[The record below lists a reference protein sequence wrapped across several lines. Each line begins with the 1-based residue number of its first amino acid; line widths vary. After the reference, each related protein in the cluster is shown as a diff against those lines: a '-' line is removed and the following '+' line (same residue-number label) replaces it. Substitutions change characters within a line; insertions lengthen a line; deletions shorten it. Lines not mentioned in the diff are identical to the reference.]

1 MMRAV
6 RTLSESRLWRLV
18 VFAALYL
25 AQGVPWGF
33 ISVGYVVYLTDLGFD
48 NTAIGS
54 ALGLAYVPWSFK
66 IVWGPLID
74 RFPSLR
80 FGRRRHFIVFAQ
92 AMMGLSMLA
101 LVGVDP
107 KHQVALMSGVLFL
120 NNTFASMQDVATD
133 ALAVD
138 VLPEDERGTANSVM
152 WAAKSAGVAIGGG
165 AGTVLAKHLGWPAL
179 FTLIAVVIWSIM
191 LLVIAVRERPESQA
205 AEAAE
210 ERLDLRE
217 LWRSFGFRTPLWG
230 IAIAVL
236 TPAGY
241 GLVAAVFTRLLRAD
255 LGLSEEAI
263 GTLQGTVDPIAGV
276 AGALIGGVLA
286 DRLGV
291 RKVMG
296 GFMLLIGVTL
306 GVWALGRGHW
316 HSMTFLTTWVA
327 AEALFVGAYNA
338 ASLGFF
344 MAISNPKVGATQF
357 AVFMAASNLTYS
369 WTSPS
374 GGWLTDRWG
383 AVTTFAI
390 AAVVQIVMIVLLPP
404 CKPEDAAERFRGGA
418 GTGDGERLPV

>member
-1 MMRAV
+1 MRGAPCHDGPV

-48 NTAIGS
+48 NTAVGA
-54 ALGLAYVPWSFK
+54 ALGVAYVPWSFK
-66 IVWGPLID
+66 IIWGPLID

-92 AMMGLSMLA
+92 LMMGLSMLG
-101 LVGVDP
+101 LVAVDP
-107 KHQVALMSGVLFL
+107 KSQVWLMSAVLFL

-138 VLPEDERGTANSVM
+138 ILPEHERGTANSVM

-179 FTLIAVVIWSIM
+179 FTLIAVIIWAIM
-191 LLVIAVRERPESQA
+191 FLVIATKERPA

-210 ERLDLRE
+210 AAAERLDLRE
-217 LWRSFGFRTPLWG
+217 LWRSFAFRTPLFG

-241 GLVAAVFTRLLRAD
+241 GLIAAVFTRLMRAD

-263 GTLQGTVDPIAGV
+263 GTLSGTVDPIAGV
-276 AGALIGGVLA
+276 VGALIGGVLA

-296 GFMLLIGVTL
+296 GFMLLIAATIAT
-306 GVWALGRGHW
+306 WALGRAHW
-316 HSMTFLTTWVA
+316 HSMTFLAVWVA
-327 AEALFVGAYNA
+327 AQALFIGAYNA

-344 MAISNPKVGATQF
+344 MSISNPKVGATQF
-357 AVFMAASNLTYS
+357 AVFMAATNLTYS

-374 GGWLTDRWG
+374 GGWMADHWG
-383 AVTTFAI
+383 FVPTFAV
-390 AAVVQIVMIVLLPP
+390 AAVVQLVMIGLLPTCNP
-404 CKPEDAAERFRGGA
+404 KDAERRFRA
-418 GTGDGERLPV
+418 QPAEP

>member
-1 MMRAV
+1 MMPGV

-48 NTAIGS
+48 NTAIGA

-92 AMMGLSMLA
+92 LMMGLSMLA
-101 LVGVDP
+101 LVVVDP
-107 KHQVALMSGVLFL
+107 RQQVGLMSAVLFL

-138 VLPEDERGTANSVM
+138 VLPEHERGTANSVM
-152 WAAKSAGVAIGGG
+152 WAAKSAGVAMGGG

-179 FTLIAVVIWSIM
+179 FVLIALVIWSIM
-191 LLVIAVRERPESQA
+191 LLVVVRERPTA
-205 AEAAE
+205 DAEAAAR
-210 ERLDLRE
+210 ERLDLKE
-217 LWRSFGFRTPLWG
+217 LWRSFAFPTPLFG
-230 IAIAVL
+230 VAIAVL
-236 TPAGY
+236 TPVGY
-241 GLVAAVFTRLLRAD
+241 ALVAAVFTRLMRAD

-263 GTLQGTVDPIAGV
+263 GTLSGTVDPISGV
-276 AGALIGGVLA
+276 VGALVGGVLA
-286 DRLGV
+286 DRLGA

-296 GFMLLIGVTL
+296 GFMLLTACTL
-306 GVWALGRGHW
+306 GAWAATRSHW
-316 HSMTFLTTWVA
+316 GSMTFLTGWVVA
-327 AEALFVGAYNA
+327 QALFVGAYNA

-344 MAISNPKVGATQF
+344 MSLANPKVGATQF
-357 AVFMAASNLTYS
+357 AVFMAATNLTYS
-369 WTSPS
+369 WTSPA
-374 GGWLTDRWG
+374 GGWLADHWG
-383 AVTTFAI
+383 VVTAFAI
-390 AAVVQIVMIVLLPP
+390 AAVIQLLMIGILPLCDP
-404 CKPEDAAERFRGGA
+404 RVAERRFRA
-418 GTGDGERLPV
+418 QPT

>member
-54 ALGLAYVPWSFK
+54 ALGLAYIPWSFK

-92 AMMGLSMLA
+92 AMMGLSMLG
-101 LVGVDP
+101 LVAVDP
-107 KHQVALMSGVLFL
+107 RHQVALMSAVLFL

-138 VLPEDERGTANSVM
+138 VLPEHERGTANSVM

-179 FTLIAVVIWSIM
+179 FTLIAVIIWAIM
-191 LLVIAVRERPESQA
+191 LLVVAVRERPEADA
-205 AEAAE
+205 AEAAA

-217 LWRSFGFRTPLWG
+217 LWRSFAFKTPLFG
-230 IAIAVL
+230 IAIAIL

-241 GLVAAVFTRLLRAD
+241 ALVAAVFTRLLRAD

-276 AGALIGGVLA
+276 VGALIGGVLA

-291 RKVMG
+291 RKVMA
-296 GFMLLIGVTL
+296 GFMLLTGLTL
-306 GVWALGRGHW
+306 GIWAVGRGHW

-344 MAISNPKVGATQF
+344 MSISNPKVGATQF
-357 AVFMAASNLTYS
+357 AIFMAATNLTYS

-374 GGWLTDRWG
+374 GGWLADHWG
-383 AVTTFAI
+383 AVTAFAV
-390 AAVVQIVMIVLLPP
+390 AAVVQIAMIGLLPT
-404 CKPEDAAERFRGGA
+404 CNPEDAERRFRGEPA
-418 GTGDGERLPV
+418 PS

>member
-6 RTLSESRLWRLV
+6 RTLSESRSWRLV

-54 ALGLAYVPWSFK
+54 ALGLAYIPWSFK

-92 AMMGLSMLA
+92 AMMGLSMLG
-101 LVGVDP
+101 LVVVDP
-107 KHQVALMSGVLFL
+107 RHQVGLMSAVLFL

-138 VLPEDERGTANSVM
+138 VLPEHERGTANSVM

-179 FTLIAVVIWSIM
+179 FTLIAVVIWTIM
-191 LLVIAVRERPESQA
+191 LLVVVVRERPEVEAAQA
-205 AEAAE
+205 AS

-217 LWRSFGFRTPLWG
+217 LWRSFAFKTPLFG
-230 IAIAVL
+230 IAVAVL

-241 GLVAAVFTRLLRAD
+241 ALVAAVFTRLLRAD

-276 AGALIGGVLA
+276 VGALVGGVLA

-296 GFMLLIGVTL
+296 GFMLLTGLTL
-306 GVWALGRGHW
+306 AVWALGRGHW
-316 HSMTFLTTWVA
+316 HSMTFLTVWVA

-344 MAISNPKVGATQF
+344 MSISNPKVGATQF
-357 AVFMAASNLTYS
+357 AIFMAATNLTYS

-374 GGWLTDRWG
+374 GGWLADRWG

-390 AAVVQIVMIVLLPP
+390 AAVVQVVMIALLPT
-404 CKPEDAAERFRGGA
+404 CNPEDAEKRFRGQPEPA
-418 GTGDGERLPV
+418 T